1 LIPHVKAAIVKTS
14 PIKVIHAFMFSAVCK
29 KPAKDFRGDWGVL
42 TAGAC
47 GGGAGVD
54 AEEFPA
60 DDIVLGTGS
69 KPRYSVRDAVMSNKI
84 VTGRLSYLRKKR
96 VRRTSRLKSHAFP

>member
-29 KPAKDFRGDWGVL
+29 RPANDFRGDWGVL

-60 DDIVLGTGS
+60 DDIDAISRLGTS
-69 KPRYSVRDAVMSNKI
+69 AQHRDAVMSNKI